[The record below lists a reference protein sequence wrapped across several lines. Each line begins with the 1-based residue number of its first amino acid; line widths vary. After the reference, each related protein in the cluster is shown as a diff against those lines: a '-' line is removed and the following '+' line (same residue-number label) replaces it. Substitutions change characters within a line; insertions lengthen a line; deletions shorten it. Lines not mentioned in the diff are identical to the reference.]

1 MKDLVRIVPPVSSG
15 TGAMLAQGT
24 KVMVGDTEI
33 PSVFKVEMC
42 AEAGGVWTATIHCHV
57 RALPME
63 DLQASIV
70 RHYKAPIIW
79 RLKQWFRSLAGRHWG
94 ERSVR

>member
-1 MKDLVRIVPPVSSG
+1 MKDAVRIIPPESNGSG
-15 TGAMLAQGT
+15 VTLAQGT
-24 KVMVGDTEI
+24 KVMVGDTAI
-33 PSVFKVEMC
+33 PGVFKVELC
-42 AEAGGVWTATIHCHV
+42 AETGGVWTAKIHCHV

-79 RLKQWFRSLAGRHWG
+79 RLKQWFRSLTGRHWG

>member
-1 MKDLVRIVPPVSSG
+1 MNIVRIVPPESDGSKP
-15 TGAMLAQGT
+15 MLAQGT

-33 PSVFKVEMC
+33 HRVFKVEMS
-42 AEAGGVWTATIHCHV
+42 AEAGGLWVAKIHCYV
-57 RALPME
+57 QALPME

-79 RLKQWFRSLAGRHWG
+79 RLKRWYRDLTGKHWG
-94 ERSVR
+94 ERSV